1 VGDLLIRDIPEDLKR
16 ELIAAAR
23 SAGRSLSD
31 EAKAALKKGVAVVQG
46 ERDAIRSDAY
56 GDFRR
61 EFADALLTDEDHE
74 DMMSAID
81 AWKQESLSAKAQA
94 AE

>member
-16 ELIAAAR
+16 ELMAAAR

-31 EAKAALKKGVAVVQG
+31 EAKAALKKGVAVVQD
-46 ERDAIRSDAY
+46 ERNAVRNDAY

-61 EFADALLTDEDHE
+61 EFADALLTDEDHQ

-81 AWKQESLSAKAQA
+81 SWKQESLSAKAQA